1 MRAGHPERSVLVNWR
16 ASANSL
22 LPVELTVTS
31 YDRRGLVRDLS
42 EAIAAENISIDAM
55 NTSTDH
61 SAGTAHTVLR
71 FGVQDQ
77 TQLARLQ
84 RALQRV
90 PNVVNVRRSN

>member
-1 MRAGHPERSVLVNWR
+1 MPALWS
-16 ASANSL
+16 
-22 LPVELTVTS
+22 VELTVAS

-42 EAIAAENISIDAM
+42 EVIAAENISIDTM

-61 SAGTAHTVLR
+61 SAGMAHTVLR